1 MAFQL
6 SPGVDVKEIDLTA
19 IIPAVSTTKAGFAG
33 LFNWGPLEQ
42 RITVTSENEL
52 VERFSTPDN
61 TNYPHWFT
69 AANYLGY
76 SNNLQV
82 VRVVDQDVALN
93 ATTARLQTGGV
104 LVKNSEHFEE
114 VDSALVA
121 IQHEFVAKYPGTLG
135 NSLSVSVSDNTD
147 VALNPIIAYPT
158 SDVGGVLDSDNAPTT
173 STTSFGFIKSSDIFA
188 PDSGT
193 STRED
198 SGGLDKLRFKRGNPQ
213 NITGVTNAF
222 SLGFI
227 QEGDGTAPVGAGSG
241 LTLGS
246 NGAAGGITL
255 PVSDMSGTVATGDY
269 VALTKNNNIN
279 IAKITSYVDHGTTGE
294 ITLGTDG
301 FGVGLTLSLAEATD
315 ELTVLG
321 QVTTGATFANATG
334 MTAASVLWKY
344 HNEFNTKLPA
354 TSSSVEAHGASF
366 DLLHAIVV
374 DAKGDWTGTK
384 GTVLERFEGLS
395 KAKNAKR
402 ENGTSIY
409 YKDFINANSKY
420 VWSADAPTN
429 GGNGL
434 PDVSSGAYAFGD
446 NSTSVGGTFSELTGN
461 YYEDLNFGAD
471 GATSANDFYS
481 NGYDLF
487 ADSETVD
494 ISLILGGPQEGIQA
508 KQLVDLVTD
517 RKDAVAFL
525 SPAKTAVVNSSGNA
539 SKSAAIATANVSA
552 YRQGLNGSDAGGDVD
567 FSDDNL
573 NVSSSYAVL
582 DSGYKYMYDR
592 YNDVFRFVP
601 LNGDIAGI
609 AVRSDNETETW
620 FSPAGFNRGQVRGVV
635 KLAYNPLK
643 AQRDELYINGINP
656 VVSFPGEGT
665 VLFGDKTMQ
674 SKPSAFDRINVRRLF
689 IVLEKAIAT
698 AAKFQLFE
706 QNDAFTRASFRQLI
720 EPFLREVQSRRG
732 VIDFKV
738 VCDESN
744 NTGEVIDRNEF
755 VADIFIKPTR
765 SINFITLNFIA
776 TRTGIN
782 FDEIGGSSS

>member
-42 RITVTSENEL
+42 RITITSENEL

-82 VRVVDQDVALN
+82 VRVVNQ
-93 ATTARLQTGGV
+93 TTAKNASTKAGV
-104 LVKNSEHFEE
+104 LVKNTEHFEE
-114 VDSALVA
+114 NDSTLTSDNE
-121 IQHEFVAKYPGTLG
+121 EFIAKYPGSRG
-135 NSLSVSVSDNTD
+135 NSLFVSVSDRTETS
-147 VALNPIIAYPT
+147 LNPIFASVAGPTGFTASALATST
-158 SDVGGVLDSDNAPTT
+158 SDTLFFHTDKNAAVVNSD
-173 STTSFGFIKSSDIFA
+173 
-188 PDSGT
+188 
-193 STRED
+193 R
-198 SGGLDKLRFKRGNPQ
+198 LRFKRGNPVT
-213 NITGVTNAF
+213 ITGYTAAF
-222 SLGFI
+222 DMKSVGGVVMTMQTGISIGHDAGDSLEFNTGLSAASADFQVGDFITITSTRDANHGGPGFTKI
-227 QEGDGTAPVGAGSG
+227 VSLTDSDTSG
-241 LTLGS
+241 LT
-246 NGAAGGITL
+246 IE
-255 PVSDMSGTVATGDY
+255 M
-269 VALTKNNNIN
+269 NNN
-279 IAKITSYVDHGTTGE
+279 
-294 ITLGTDG
+294 G
-301 FGVGLTLSLAEATD
+301 FGYGVMPSGAGVTADGTEVI
-315 ELTVLG
+315 TVVG
-321 QVTTGATFANATG
+321 QVTTGTTFSDAG
-334 MTAASVLWKY
+334 ITAASVLWKY
-344 HNEFNTKLPA
+344 SEEFDNKLPA
-354 TSSSVEAHGASF
+354 TSSSVAAHGASF

-374 DAKGDWTGTK
+374 DEDGDWTGTK
-384 GTVLERFEGLS
+384 GTVLERFDSLS

-402 ENGTSIY
+402 ENGTSLY
-409 YKDFINANSKY
+409 FKDNINASSQY
-420 VWSADAPTN
+420 VWSADDPGFASVV
-429 GGNGL
+429 GGKF
-434 PDVSSGAYAFGD
+434 AFGAE
-446 NSTSVGGTFSELTGN
+446 STSEGGTFAKLSGN
-461 YYEDLNFGAD
+461 YYESLVGGVAAAPAGDD
-471 GATSANDFYS
+471 YYT
-481 NGYDLF
+481 NGYDQF

-494 ISLILGGPQEGIQA
+494 ISIILGGEAEGIQA
-508 KQLVDLVTD
+508 KQLIDLCTA

-525 SPAKTAVVNSSGNA
+525 SPAKLAVINSAGNA

-567 FSDDNL
+567 FTNNNL
-573 NVSSSYAVL
+573 NTSSSYAVL

-601 LNGDIAGI
+601 LNADIAGI

-635 KLAYNPLK
+635 KLSYNPLK
-643 AQRDELYINGINP
+643 AQRDELYVNNINP

-720 EPFLREVQSRRG
+720 EPFLRDVQSRRG
-732 VIDFKV
+732 LIDFKV

>member
-33 LFNWGPLEQ
+33 LFNWGPVEQ

-61 TNYPHWFT
+61 INYPHWFT

-82 VRVVDQDVALN
+82 VRVVDQNVALN
-93 ATTARLQTGGV
+93 ATTNRVQVGGV
-104 LVKNSEHFEE
+104 LVKNDEHFEE
-114 VDSALVA
+114 VDSTVTSDAT
-121 IQHEFVAKYPGTLG
+121 EFVARYPGTLG
-135 NSLSVSVSDNTD
+135 NSISVSVSDNTEKKLTPF
-147 VALNPIIAYPT
+147 VNTT
-158 SDVGGVLDSDNAPTT
+158 SDRGVLSATTT
-173 STTSFGFIKSSDIFA
+173 SSGTIFEHGNTDSGVFLNNDLLRLKRGAAQTITGYTAATAFTVGADSNNRTIAVGQSAGFSFDVSPALTLDGAQSRYVSIVKDGVRGYAPVTGITNVGNSTSIVHIGVSGFGFA
-188 PDSGT
+188 ENHG
-193 STRED
+193 STA
-198 SGGLDKLRFKRGNPQ
+198 L
-213 NITGVTNAF
+213 
-222 SLGFI
+222 
-227 QEGDGTAPVGAGSG
+227 
-241 LTLGS
+241 
-246 NGAAGGITL
+246 
-255 PVSDMSGTVATGDY
+255 ATGD
-269 VALTKNNNIN
+269 
-279 IAKITSYVDHGTTGE
+279 
-294 ITLGTDG
+294 
-301 FGVGLTLSLAEATD
+301 
-315 ELTVLG
+315 TVLLMG
-321 QVTTGATFANATG
+321 QVTTGNTFSTNDVG
-334 MTAASVLWKY
+334 LTAASILWKY
-344 HNEFNTKLPA
+344 HNEFNIKLPA

-366 DLLHAIVV
+366 DLLHAIVI
-374 DAKGDWTGTK
+374 DEDGDWTGTK
-384 GTVLERFEGLS
+384 GTVLERYESLS
-395 KAKNAKR
+395 KATNAKR
-402 ENGTSIY
+402 ENGTSLY
-409 YKDFINANSKY
+409 FKDFINANSKY
-420 VWSADAPTN
+420 VWSAANPGQADMIT
-429 GGNGL
+429 
-434 PDVSSGAYAFGD
+434 GAFQFGED
-446 NSTSVGGTFSELTGN
+446 STSAGGTFASLSAN
-461 YYEDLNFGAD
+461 YYESLQFGVD
-471 GATSANDFYS
+471 GATSATDFYT
-481 NGYDLF
+481 NGYELF

-494 ISLILGGPQEGIQA
+494 ISLILGGPSEGIQA
-508 KQLVDLVTD
+508 KSLVDLVTD
-517 RKDAVAFL
+517 RKDAVVFL
-525 SPAKTAVVNSSGNA
+525 SPAKSAVVNSTGNA

-567 FSDDNL
+567 FTDDNI

-776 TRTGIN
+776 TRSGID

>member
-42 RITVTSENEL
+42 RITITSEQDL

-61 TNYPHWFT
+61 INYPHWFT

-76 SNNLQV
+76 SNNIQV
-82 VRVVDQDVALN
+82 VRVVN
-93 ATTARLQTGGV
+93 QTSGV
-104 LVKNSEHFEE
+104 SGSVNSTSRSSTGILVKNSDHFEE
-114 VDSALVA
+114 IDDTLTAA
-121 IQHEFVAKYPGTLG
+121 NHEFLGKYPGSLG
-135 NSLSVSVSDNTD
+135 NSISVSVSDRTETKLTPFVNTTETRGSLS
-147 VALNPIIAYPT
+147 AT
-158 SDVGGVLDSDNAPTT
+158 TTT
-173 STTSFGFIKSSDIFA
+173 SGIVFEHGNTKNVFVNND
-188 PDSGT
+188 
-193 STRED
+193 
-198 SGGLDKLRFKRGNPQ
+198 LLRLKRGAAQ
-213 NITGVTNAF
+213 TITGY
-222 SLGFI
+222 
-227 QEGDGTAPVGAGSG
+227 TAATEFVVGAGSNNRTIAVGQSAGFSFDVSPG
-241 LTLGS
+241 LTLD
-246 NGAAGGITL
+246 GAQSRYVTIVKDGVRGFAPVTGITN
-255 PVSDMSGTVATGDY
+255 VSNSTSIVHIGASGFGFAE
-269 VALTKNNNIN
+269 
-279 IAKITSYVDHGTTGE
+279 SHGTT
-294 ITLGTDG
+294 
-301 FGVGLTLSLAEATD
+301 
-315 ELTVLG
+315 TVSTGDSIILLG
-321 QVTTGATFANATG
+321 QVTTGNTFNSSDVG
-334 MTAASVLWKY
+334 LTAANVLWKY
-344 HNEFNTKLPA
+344 HNEFDTKLPS

-366 DLLHAIVV
+366 DLLHAIVI
-374 DAKGDWTGTK
+374 DEDGDWSGTK
-384 GTVLERFEGLS
+384 GTVLERFESLS

-402 ENGTSIY
+402 ENGSSIY
-409 YKDFINANSKY
+409 FKDFINANSKY
-420 VWSADAPTN
+420 VWSAQNPGHETVVA
-429 GGNGL
+429 GKF
-434 PDVSSGAYAFGD
+434 AFGQD
-446 NSTSVGGTFSELTGN
+446 STSVGGTFDSLNAN
-461 YYEDLNFGAD
+461 YYESLRGGQDFGPEGD
-471 GATSANDFYS
+471 DYYT
-481 NGYDLF
+481 NGYELF

-508 KQLVDLVTD
+508 KNLVDLVTA

-525 SPAKTAVVNSSGNA
+525 SPAKTAVINSTGNA
-539 SKSAAIATANVSA
+539 SKSAAIATANVAA

-567 FSDDNL
+567 FTSDNL

-744 NTGEVIDRNEF
+744 NTGEIIDRNEF

>member
-1 MAFQL
+1 MIFKIFL
-6 SPGVDVKEIDLTA
+6 IVFHTA
-19 IIPAVSTTKAGFAG
+19 
-33 LFNWGPLEQ
+33 
-42 RITVTSENEL
+42 
-52 VERFSTPDN
+52 
-61 TNYPHWFT
+61 
-69 AANYLGY
+69 
-76 SNNLQV
+76 
-82 VRVVDQDVALN
+82 
-93 ATTARLQTGGV
+93 
-104 LVKNSEHFEE
+104 
-114 VDSALVA
+114 
-121 IQHEFVAKYPGTLG
+121 
-135 NSLSVSVSDNTD
+135 
-147 VALNPIIAYPT
+147 
-158 SDVGGVLDSDNAPTT
+158 
-173 STTSFGFIKSSDIFA
+173 
-188 PDSGT
+188 
-193 STRED
+193 
-198 SGGLDKLRFKRGNPQ
+198 
-213 NITGVTNAF
+213 
-222 SLGFI
+222 
-227 QEGDGTAPVGAGSG
+227 
-241 LTLGS
+241 
-246 NGAAGGITL
+246 
-255 PVSDMSGTVATGDY
+255 
-269 VALTKNNNIN
+269 
-279 IAKITSYVDHGTTGE
+279 
-294 ITLGTDG
+294 
-301 FGVGLTLSLAEATD
+301 
-315 ELTVLG
+315 
-321 QVTTGATFANATG
+321 
-334 MTAASVLWKY
+334 
-344 HNEFNTKLPA
+344 NEFDQKLPA

-374 DAKGDWTGTK
+374 DEDGEWSGTK
-384 GTVLERFEGLS
+384 GTVLERFPSVS
-395 KAKNAKR
+395 KATNAKR
-402 ENGTSIY
+402 ENGSSIY
-409 YKDFINANSKY
+409 YKDFINSNSNFVKT
-420 VWSADAPTN
+420 SAIPGTRA
-429 GGNGL
+429 
-434 PDVSSGAYAFGD
+434 SGVFAFGEA
-446 NSTSVGGTFSELTGN
+446 STPSGGTFAKLTSN
-461 YYEDLNFGAD
+461 YYESLSG
-471 GATSANDFYS
+471 GTSSAPSNGDYYS
-481 NGYDLF
+481 NGYELF

-494 ISLILGGPQEGIQA
+494 ISLILGGEMAGVHA
-508 KQLVDLVTD
+508 VNLVDLCTD

-525 SPAKTAVVNSSGNA
+525 SPPKTAVVNSAGNA
-539 SKSAAIATANVSA
+539 SKSAAVATANVAA
-552 YRQGLNGSDAGGDVD
+552 YRQGINANDAGGDQNYV
-567 FSDDNL
+567 NGGL

-643 AQRDELYINGINP
+643 AQRDELYVNGINP

-776 TRTGIN
+776 TRSGID

>member
-33 LFNWGPLEQ
+33 LFNWGPVAQ
-42 RITVTSENEL
+42 RITVTSENDL

-61 TNYPHWFT
+61 TNYPYWFT

-82 VRVVDQDVALN
+82 VRVVNETSAKN
-93 ATTARLQTGGV
+93 ASTGADGV
-104 LVKNSEHFEE
+104 LVKNTEHFEE
-114 VDSALVA
+114 VDSTITAA
-121 IQHEFVAKYPGTLG
+121 NHEFVAKYPGTLG
-135 NSLSVSVSDNTD
+135 NSISVSVSDNTD
-147 VALNPIIAYPT
+147 ISLNPVFSNPKTSGMSHDTISVRT
-158 SDVGGVLDSDNAPTT
+158 SDTMFYHT
-173 STTSFGFIKSSDIFA
+173 STSSAVISSD
-188 PDSGT
+188 
-193 STRED
+193 R
-198 SGGLDKLRFKRGNPQ
+198 LRFKRGNPQ
-213 NITGVTNAF
+213 TITGYTASTSLGLFGQAGISFGDEAVSGQTLGITAGTVKLHVGDYLTVTKSGLRGIAYVSGVTQTEASAAGSTAVVALGVDAFGFTSETISATTDEIFRVGQVTSGSTFTQATGVT
-222 SLGFI
+222 
-227 QEGDGTAPVGAGSG
+227 
-241 LTLGS
+241 
-246 NGAAGGITL
+246 AA
-255 PVSDMSGTVATGDY
+255 
-269 VALTKNNNIN
+269 N
-279 IAKITSYVDHGTTGE
+279 
-294 ITLGTDG
+294 
-301 FGVGLTLSLAEATD
+301 
-315 ELTVLG
+315 
-321 QVTTGATFANATG
+321 
-334 MTAASVLWKY
+334 VLWKY
-344 HNEFNTKLPA
+344 SEEFDTKLPA
-354 TSSSVEAHGASF
+354 TSSSVAAHGASF
-366 DLLHAIVV
+366 DLLHAIVI
-374 DAKGDWTGTK
+374 DEDGDWTGTK
-384 GTVLERFEGLS
+384 GTVLERYEGLS
-395 KAKNAKR
+395 KAANAKR
-402 ENGTSIY
+402 ENGSSIY
-409 YKDFINANSKY
+409 FKDFINANSNY
-420 VWSADAPTN
+420 VWSADDP
-429 GGNGL
+429 GYS
-434 PDVSSGAYAFGD
+434 DVTSGVAFGA
-446 NSTSVGGTFSELTGN
+446 NSTSAGGTFASLANN
-461 YYEDLNFGAD
+461 YYESLANGDA
-471 GATSANDFYS
+471 SAPAGDDYYT

-494 ISLILGGPQEGIQA
+494 ISLILGGPNEGIQA
-508 KQLVDLVTD
+508 KQILDLCTA
-517 RKDAVAFL
+517 RKDAVAFV
-525 SPAKTAVVNSSGNA
+525 SPAKLAVVNSAGNA
-539 SKSAAIATANVSA
+539 SKSAAVATANVAA

-567 FSDDNL
+567 FTSS
-573 NVSSSYAVL
+573 NVNTSTSYGVL

-635 KLAYNPLK
+635 KLSYNPLK
-643 AQRDELYINGINP
+643 AQRDELYVNNINP

-706 QNDAFTRASFRQLI
+706 QNDAFTRASFRQMI
-720 EPFLREVQSRRG
+720 EPFLRDVQSRRG
-732 VIDFKV
+732 LIDFKV

>member
-33 LFNWGPLEQ
+33 LFNWGPVNQ

-69 AANYLGY
+69 ASNYLGY

-82 VRVVDQDVALN
+82 VRVVNQ
-93 ATTARLQTGGV
+93 TTAKNASTNDGV
-104 LVKNSEHFEE
+104 LVKNDEHFEE
-114 VDSALVA
+114 VDSTITAA
-121 IQHEFVAKYPGTLG
+121 NHEFVARYPGSLG
-135 NSLSVSVSDNTD
+135 NSISVSVSDKTEI
-147 VALNPIIAYPT
+147 ALNPIFGNTIT
-158 SDVGGVLDSDNAPTT
+158 TGISGGAFATTT
-173 STTSFGFIKSSDIFA
+173 SNTAFFH
-188 PDSGT
+188 T
-193 STRED
+193 STGTVVAN
-198 SGGLDKLRFKRGNPQ
+198 SDKLRFKRGNPQ
-213 NITGVTNAF
+213 VITGYTASVSFGSPDASRDIGFTAAAGVTFHLTAGTNAVAVGELLTMF
-222 SLGFI
+222 RDGVRGVASIAGFT
-227 QEGDGTAPVGAGSG
+227 QAETSGAGSTVEVK
-241 LTLGS
+241 L
-246 NGAAGGITL
+246 AAGGFGL
-255 PVSDMSGTVATGDY
+255 PQASVGVPAT
-269 VALTKNNNIN
+269 
-279 IAKITSYVDHGTTGE
+279 TTG
-294 ITLGTDG
+294 
-301 FGVGLTLSLAEATD
+301 TD
-315 ELTVLG
+315 EIFRVG
-321 QVTTGATFANATG
+321 NITTGATFANAGITS
-334 MTAASVLWKY
+334 ASVLWKY
-344 HNEFNTKLPA
+344 QEEFDDKLPA

-366 DLLHAIVV
+366 DLLHAIVI
-374 DAKGDWTGTK
+374 DEDGEWTGTK
-384 GTVLERFEGLS
+384 GTILERFPSLS

-402 ENGTSIY
+402 ENGSSIY
-409 YKDFINANSKY
+409 FKDFINANSEY
-420 VWSADAPTN
+420 VHSADDPGFATH
-429 GGNGL
+429 
-434 PDVSSGAYAFGD
+434 VSGSFAFGA
-446 NSTSVGGTFSELTGN
+446 NSTPDGGTFASLAGN
-461 YYEDLNFGAD
+461 YYESLTGGVA
-471 GATSANDFYS
+471 AAPANDDYYTD
-481 NGYDLF
+481 GYELF

-494 ISLILGGPQEGIQA
+494 ISLILGGPNEGIQA
-508 KQLVDLVTD
+508 KNLIDLCTA

-525 SPAKTAVVNSSGNA
+525 SPAKLAVVNSAGNA
-539 SKSAAIATANVSA
+539 SKSAAIATANVAA
-552 YRQGLNGSDAGGDVD
+552 YRQGINGSDAGGDVN
-567 FSDDNL
+567 FEDNNV

-720 EPFLREVQSRRG
+720 EPFLRDVQSRRG
-732 VIDFKV
+732 IIDFKV

-776 TRTGIN
+776 TRSGID

>member
-33 LFNWGPLEQ
+33 LFNWGPVGQ

-82 VRVVDQDVALN
+82 VRVVNSSAVNASSGTAALI
-93 ATTARLQTGGV
+93 
-104 LVKNSEHFEE
+104 KNSEHFEE
-114 VDSALVA
+114 VDSTLTG
-121 IQHEFVAKYPGTLG
+121 EFFAKYPGSLG
-135 NSLSVSVSDNTD
+135 NSISVSVSDKTEI
-147 VALNPIIAYPT
+147 ALNPIFGNTVTDGI
-158 SDVGGVLDSDNAPTT
+158 SGGVFSTTT
-173 STTSFGFIKSSDIFA
+173 SNTSFSHTSTGTATISSD
-188 PDSGT
+188 T
-193 STRED
+193 
-198 SGGLDKLRFKRGNPQ
+198 LRFKRGTPQ
-213 NITGVTNAF
+213 TITGYTAAV
-222 SLGFI
+222 SLGAFGNAGRAI
-227 QEGDGTAPVGAGSG
+227 GQTATAGITHVLTAGTNVLAVGELLTFVKGGVHGVAKITGLTQTETSGAGSTATVAVG
-241 LTLGS
+241 ASGF
-246 NGAAGGITL
+246 GFAAGTTTL
-255 PVSDMSGTVATGDY
+255 TSDIVFRAGT
-269 VALTKNNNIN
+269 
-279 IAKITSYVDHGTTGE
+279 
-294 ITLGTDG
+294 
-301 FGVGLTLSLAEATD
+301 
-315 ELTVLG
+315 
-321 QVTTGATFANATG
+321 VTTGATFTNAG
-334 MTAASVLWKY
+334 ITAASVLWKY
-344 HNEFNTKLPA
+344 HNEFDAKLPS

-366 DLLHAIVV
+366 DLLHVIVI
-374 DAKGDWTGTK
+374 DEDGDWTGTK
-384 GTVLERFEGLS
+384 GTVLERYEGLS
-395 KAKNAKR
+395 KASNAKR
-402 ENGTSIY
+402 ENGSSIY
-409 YKDFINANSKY
+409 YKDFINSNSKFVY
-420 VWSADAPTN
+420 AVTPITT
-429 GGNGL
+429 
-434 PDVSSGAYAFGD
+434 VSGTYAWGT
-446 NSTSVGGTFSELTGN
+446 NSTSSGGTFASLAGN
-461 YYEDLNFGAD
+461 YYESLTAGTASAPAGDDYYSD
-471 GATSANDFYS
+471 GYE
-481 NGYDLF
+481 LF

-508 KQLVDLVTD
+508 KNLVDLCTA
-517 RKDAVAFL
+517 RKDAVAFV
-525 SPAKTAVVNSSGNA
+525 SPAKTAVINSAGNA
-539 SKSAAIATANVSA
+539 SKSAAIATANVAA

-567 FSDDNL
+567 FTSNNL

-601 LNGDIAGI
+601 LSGDIAGV

-706 QNDAFTRASFRQLI
+706 QNDAFTRASFRQMV

-732 VIDFKV
+732 ITDFKV

-744 NTGEVIDRNEF
+744 NTGEVVDRNEF
-755 VADIFIKPTR
+755 IADIFIKPTR

-776 TRTGIN
+776 TRTGID